1 MDYLVPALLFAL
13 MGLVFALLLAIA
25 SRAFAVKQD
34 PRIAELTDC
43 LPGANCGGCG
53 YTGCAAYAEA
63 VAKGEAE
70 VGACNPGGTVTANA
84 MGKIMGVEV
93 SEVVR
98 LRAQVMCSGVLGA
111 AKIKYHYAG
120 APDCTSAA
128 RLGGGDKLCPNGCIG
143 LGSCVTVCPTNAI
156 SVKNGVAW
164 VDPSLCSACGICINT
179 CPKNIIR
186 LVSYEASHF
195 VGCSS
200 TDKGAQ
206 TRTYCS
212 VGCIGCKICER
223 ACEAGAIRVDGA
235 LAAIDY
241 AKCTGCGA
249 CVSKCPRKIIY
260 SVNEEGEKKM
270 AVRVNA

>member
-164 VDPSLCSACGICINT
+164 VDPSLCSACGICMRLHILSAALR
-179 CPKNIIR
+179 PIR
-186 LVSYEASHF
+186 AHKRALTVRSGVSD
-195 VGCSS
+195 V
-200 TDKGAQ
+200 
-206 TRTYCS
+206 RS
-212 VGCIGCKICER
+212 VSAHARLAPSALTAHLPLSITPNAR
-223 ACEAGAIRVDGA
+223 AAA
-235 LAAIDY
+235 LAFLSAR
-241 AKCTGCGA
+241 ARSFTA
-249 CVSKCPRKIIY
+249 
-260 SVNEEGEKKM
+260 
-270 AVRVNA
+270 